1 MLILINEFCNN
12 IVIKLKKHINNI
24 TFHKRME
31 TTWTKDKM
39 NPKVNP
45 EILDLKKKLDCI
57 FPSCR
62 FSIER
67 IDWGASVRKYFS
79 LLFENHLPDQLIL
92 MQIPLDRLEIADNH
106 SQICEYFLKYD
117 IPHPRLYQYH
127 RDKGWLLEYPAIG
140 SRLDLYFHTHPELM
154 VKIYPELIYFLIDMQ
169 VRCKYDGTCPAFQR
183 FFDEEKYQ
191 FEFQFHVKEQL
202 LSIYFKHRFSK
213 QDQLILHK
221 FASEISCF
229 LDSRYPLF
237 VHRDFQSSNIFYNP
251 DRPQNNIQIIDFQDA
266 RSGSMVYDL
275 VSLMWDSYLP
285 IPADL
290 RHQMVNLYYENQP
303 QVRIHLG
310 REKFEK
316 MVDFTVIQRKLHDAG
331 AFVYSYNL
339 LRKDHYLKYIEDAI
353 EMAITKMRNYPQF
366 KDIIEL
372 FSRLMGE

>member
-1 MLILINEFCNN
+1 
-12 IVIKLKKHINNI
+12 
-24 TFHKRME
+24 ME
-31 TTWTKDKM
+31 TTLTIDKM
-39 NPKVNP
+39 NPKVDRK
-45 EILDLKKKLDCI
+45 ILDLKKKLGTI
-57 FPSCR
+57 FPSHR
-62 FSIER
+62 FSIEP

-92 MQIPLDRLEIADNH
+92 MQIPLDRLEIADNYI
-106 SQICEYFLKYD
+106 QISEYFLKYD
-117 IPHPRLYQYH
+117 IPHPPLYQYH

-140 SRLDLYFHTHPELM
+140 SRLDLYFNRHPELM

-169 VRCKYDGTCPAFQR
+169 NRCKYDGTCPAFQR

-191 FEFQFHVKEQL
+191 YEFQFHIKEQL
-202 LSIYFKHRFSK
+202 LSLYFKHRFSR

-221 FASEISCF
+221 FASEISSF

-251 DRPQNNIQIIDFQDA
+251 DWPQNNIQIIDFQDA

-290 RHQMVNLYYENQP
+290 RHQMVNLYYENQA
-303 QVRIHLG
+303 QLRIQLG

-331 AFVYSYNL
+331 AFVYTYNL
-339 LRKDHYLKYIEDAI
+339 LQKDHYLRYIEEAI
-353 EMAITKMRNYPQF
+353 EMAISKMRKYPQF
-366 KDIIEL
+366 KDILEL
-372 FSRLMGE
+372 FSRLKGELYDKNHSDQTRRNNHH